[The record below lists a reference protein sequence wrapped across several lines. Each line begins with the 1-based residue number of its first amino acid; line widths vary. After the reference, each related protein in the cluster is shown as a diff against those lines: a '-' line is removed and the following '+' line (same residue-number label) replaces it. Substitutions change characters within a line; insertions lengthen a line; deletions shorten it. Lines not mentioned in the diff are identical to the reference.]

1 MLKKQDL
8 EKTIEMEHHHSRST
22 NLSWLWVRWSAD
34 TLVIGNVSERLD
46 EYTRAYSKCV
56 SIPGSV
62 RVYSVRMST
71 PGYSQLE

>member
-8 EKTIEMEHHHSRST
+8 EETIEMEHHHTWST

-46 EYTRAYSKCV
+46 EYIRAYSKCACIHGH
-56 SIPGSV
+56 S
-62 RVYSVRMST
+62 RVYSLRMSI